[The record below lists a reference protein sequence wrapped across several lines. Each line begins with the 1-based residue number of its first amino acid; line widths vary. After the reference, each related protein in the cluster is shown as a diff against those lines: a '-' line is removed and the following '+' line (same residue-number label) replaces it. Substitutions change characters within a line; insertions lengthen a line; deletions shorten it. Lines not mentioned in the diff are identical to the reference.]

1 MAEYDFITG
10 LTRILESKERQE
22 QTRLQTSLA
31 MMEMAQRRRI
41 QSFEM
46 VTKQLEIGTTANK
59 TLQLEIASDFVNK
72 SGLST
77 LVGYDPTTPKTEM
90 PDLSGAITDLQ
101 KDKFGG
107 FSASDASRIVGA
119 VWSYQQSQSPDEIIS
134 LMSDLR
140 SQGEIYSVDSSA
152 KGAKLFKAWDKAV
165 SKGKGH
171 LVAVPE
177 KDLDDLTWQAQ
188 ESIRIRNNI
197 RKEYQEVS
205 EGDFRIQEDLG
216 FGERIP
222 PEEVKPEVVDDPLS
236 VGIKEDLRSTEKNL
250 LDNIGA
256 IDEEIIEQQK
266 AYNDLQDDIS
276 KAKYK
281 LSKNITLSPDDI
293 KVLEKHRT
301 GTDEAL
307 QGIIDAKRGRDDQQI
322 ELQKIQKALTD
333 LEILG
338 VVTPGQEPVDI
349 SEYDPEP
356 TTIAGMAKA
365 IATPFGAAGEVITG
379 MAKADYSLEDIAGMF
394 YPFEEGPSGAVKFPP
409 REKTELR
416 ERAAEEM
423 GLSTEQATIE
433 PALKEIEKL
442 YPETFDK
449 KPPITMETAYN
460 AFLKNKWN
468 VDSDEDALRLQAESE
483 EEERALGALQR
494 HGYL

>member
-31 MMEMAQRRRI
+31 MMEMAQRRRV

-46 VTKQLEIGTTANK
+46 INKQLEIGTATNK
-59 TLQLEIASDFVNK
+59 TLQLKIASDFVNK

-90 PDLSGAITDLQ
+90 PDLSGVITELQ
-101 KDKFGG
+101 KDKYGG

-119 VWSYQQSQSPDEIIS
+119 VWSYQQSQSPNEIIS

-188 ESIRIRNNI
+188 ESLRIENNI
-197 RKEYQEVS
+197 RKEYQQVS
-205 EGDFRIQEDLG
+205 EGEFRIQEDLG
-216 FGERIP
+216 LAERIP
-222 PEEVKPEVVDDPLS
+222 PEEPKPDVVDDSLS
-236 VGIKEDLRSTEKNL
+236 VGLKEDLRSTEKNL
-250 LDNIGA
+250 LDNITA
-256 IDEEIIEQQK
+256 IDSEIIEQQK
-266 AYNDLQDDIS
+266 AYDKFQNDIS

-281 LSKNITLSPDDI
+281 LSKNIPLSPDDVE
-293 KVLEKHRT
+293 VLEKHRT
-301 GTDEAL
+301 GTSDAL
-307 QGIIDAKRGRDDQQI
+307 QGVIDAKREKSNQQI
-322 ELQKIQKALTD
+322 ELQKVQKALTD

-338 VVTPGQEPVDI
+338 VVTPDQEDVDI
-349 SEYDPEP
+349 SAYDPEP
-356 TTIAGMAKA
+356 STIRGTLQTLGA
-365 IATPFGAAGEVITG
+365 PFGAAVETITG
-379 MAKADYSLEDIAGMF
+379 MAKADYSLEEITELLM
-394 YPFEEGPSGAVKFPP
+394 PFEEGPSGDWKEWP

-423 GLSTEQATIE
+423 GLSTERATIE

-442 YPETFDK
+442 SPETFAGK
-449 KPPITMETAYN
+449 PITMETAYY
-460 AFLKNKWN
+460 ASLRRKWN
-468 VDSDEDALRLQAESE
+468 VDNDEDARRLQAEEE
-483 EEERALGALQR
+483 EEERVLGVLQR
-494 HGYL
+494 PGYF